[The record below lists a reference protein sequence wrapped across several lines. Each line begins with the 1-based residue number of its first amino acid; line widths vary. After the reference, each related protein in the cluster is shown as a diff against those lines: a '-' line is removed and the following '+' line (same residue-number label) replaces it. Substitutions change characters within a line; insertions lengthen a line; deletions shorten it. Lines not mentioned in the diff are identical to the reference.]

1 MHDLSVI
8 KHAAL
13 DALDEDSEIPEAMRM
28 AGFHSIVDP
37 GSVYEMAC
45 LIEQSAETPET
56 GELMQLFRELAE
68 YVEKLPGEE
77 ARVLAMKARDFLPS
91 YK

>member
-28 AGFHSIVDP
+28 AGFRSIVDP
-37 GSVYEMAC
+37 GSVYEMVC

-56 GELMQLFRELAE
+56 AELMQLLRELAE
-68 YVEKLPGEE
+68 YVEKQPGEE
-77 ARVLAMKARDFLPS
+77 ARMLAMKAKVLL
-91 YK
+91 